1 MVLVHLEG
9 ECRALRILWY
19 GVSSR
24 LSAFGE
30 EMKLALTSLGVSVA
44 AGCGR
49 SSDQG
54 EKSKG
59 ARGAGAEA
67 GWT

>member
-9 ECRALRILWY
+9 ECRALSVLWY

-30 EMKLALTSLGVSVA
+30 EMELAQTSLGVSVA

-49 SSDQG
+49 PSDQG
-54 EKSKG
+54 ENSKG
-59 ARGAGAEA
+59 VSEA
-67 GWT
+67 GEGEGWT